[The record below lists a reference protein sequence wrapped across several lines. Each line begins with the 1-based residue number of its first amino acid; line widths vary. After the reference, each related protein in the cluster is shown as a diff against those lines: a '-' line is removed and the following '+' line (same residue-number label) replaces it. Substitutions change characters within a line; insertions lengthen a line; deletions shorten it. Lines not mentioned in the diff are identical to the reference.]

1 MRIQF
6 TQMNLWGNL
15 SRKEMEI
22 IYQSNK
28 MVIAR
33 YPVGNLQSP
42 LVIDGSYVLENG
54 YTAVAFIEYGN
65 WYITEKI
72 FDFQARPT
80 GFLINVVTPV
90 EENLTF
96 LNTMD
101 LFVKVWISPGNQ
113 CKVFGTNILRKIAE
127 DGFLTE
133 TVEKSALETVNTLVS
148 NIKKGV
154 FPPQF
159 VKDFCIEN
167 NREFQL

>member
-1 MRIQF
+1 MRIQI
-6 TQMNLWGNL
+6 TQTNLWGNL
-15 SRKEMEI
+15 SRREMEI

-33 YPVGNLQSP
+33 YPVSNLQNP
-42 LVIDGSYVLENG
+42 LVVDGVHVLENG

-101 LFVKVWISPGNQ
+101 LFIKVWISPVDQ
-113 CKVFGTNILRKIAE
+113 CKVFGTSIFRNIAK
-127 DGFLTE
+127 DGLLTE
-133 TVEKSALETVNTLVS
+133 TVEKKALETVDTLVLEVQ
-148 NIKKGV
+148 NGG

-159 VKDFCIEN
+159 VKDFYIEN
-167 NREFQL
+167 NG

>member
-33 YPVGNLQSP
+33 SPVSNLQSP

-54 YTAVAFIEYGN
+54 YTAVSFIEYGN

-101 LFVKVWISPGNQ
+101 LFIKVWISLGDQ
-113 CKVFGTNILRKIAE
+113 CRVFGTNIFRKIAD
-127 DGFLTE
+127 DGLLTE
-133 TVEKSALETVNTLVS
+133 RVEKSALETVDNLVS
-148 NIKKGV
+148 SIKKGV

-167 NREFQL
+167 KR

>member
-33 YPVGNLQSP
+33 YPVSNLQSP

-101 LFVKVWISPGNQ
+101 LFIKVWISLGDQ
-113 CKVFGTNILRKIAE
+113 CRVFGTNIFRKIAD
-127 DGFLTE
+127 DGLLTK
-133 TVEKSALETVNTLVS
+133 TVEKRALETVDTLIS
-148 NIKKGV
+148 SIKKGV
-154 FPPQF
+154 FPPQV

-167 NREFQL
+167 NR

>member
-1 MRIQF
+1 MRIHI
-6 TQMNLWGNL
+6 TQKNLWGNL
-15 SRKEMEI
+15 SEREMEI

-33 YPVGNLQSP
+33 YPVSNLQSP
-42 LVIDGSYVLENG
+42 LIIDESYVLENG
-54 YTAVAFIEYGN
+54 FTAVAFIEYGN

-80 GFLINVVTPV
+80 GFLINLVTPV

-101 LFVKVWISPGNQ
+101 LFIKVWVSPSDQ
-113 CKVFGTNILRKIAE
+113 CRVFGTNIFRNIAK
-127 DGFLTE
+127 DGLLTE
-133 TVEKSALETVNTLVS
+133 TVEKIALETVDTLVS
-148 NIKKGV
+148 GVQKGA
-154 FPPQF
+154 FPPRF

-167 NREFQL
+167 NG